1 MIIEGSL
8 VLLFILLLF
17 VIVILA
23 IRYYKCISYERKLK
37 TLIDSVSDIN
47 NIITSVRY
55 GNLSARVEQS
65 TLDEM
70 KHLSESVNRMI
81 ETLNDREQMI
91 VEYQSELTQQYKFL
105 ASLLNSL
112 SDGILVLDE
121 KYNILR
127 INEKVKKWFN
137 TTDIIGRSVFDFIKI
152 ADEKEITDLKGDEIF
167 IKDNKD
173 IFFKAS
179 IRKIKE
185 KEHNDKYMLVISNYT
200 NQKEID
206 SLKED
211 FVATLTHDLKVPIIA
226 EANMLEFLLMEK
238 FGTISS
244 KQKEALEN
252 MKSSNKELL
261 DLVQIVLETYRLKE
275 DEIYLDLD
283 FLSVKKFLSDI
294 ADEMVY
300 IAEKNNNKLVVNV
313 PKDFDIKIDYVQF
326 RRVLKNLINNS
337 ILYGNSNT
345 DIEIGAEIFDDSI
358 QITVKDYG
366 KGISQEDI
374 EKIFNKYYSAS
385 KKFRKIGTG
394 LGLYLS
400 KKIVEAHGGTLRVDS
415 KEGEYTK
422 FFINLPL
429 AEKK

>member
-173 IFFKAS
+173 ICSKAS
-179 IRKIKE
+179 IR
-185 KEHNDKYMLVISNYT
+185 
-200 NQKEID
+200 
-206 SLKED
+206 
-211 FVATLTHDLKVPIIA
+211 
-226 EANMLEFLLMEK
+226 
-238 FGTISS
+238 
-244 KQKEALEN
+244 
-252 MKSSNKELL
+252 
-261 DLVQIVLETYRLKE
+261 
-275 DEIYLDLD
+275 
-283 FLSVKKFLSDI
+283 
-294 ADEMVY
+294 
-300 IAEKNNNKLVVNV
+300 
-313 PKDFDIKIDYVQF
+313 
-326 RRVLKNLINNS
+326 
-337 ILYGNSNT
+337 
-345 DIEIGAEIFDDSI
+345 
-358 QITVKDYG
+358 
-366 KGISQEDI
+366 
-374 EKIFNKYYSAS
+374 
-385 KKFRKIGTG
+385 
-394 LGLYLS
+394 
-400 KKIVEAHGGTLRVDS
+400 
-415 KEGEYTK
+415 
-422 FFINLPL
+422 
-429 AEKK
+429 